1 MSQSNQGKITA
12 LYCRLSQDDGLD
24 GESNSIQNQ
33 KRILEQYAIDH
44 RFPNIQFYVDDGYSG
59 ASFNRPDFQRM
70 MADMEDGKIG
80 IIITKDLSRLGRN
93 QLHTGLYIEERFPQF
108 GVRYIAIMDNI
119 DTAKGISDLVPMQ
132 DLFNEWHAKNTSD
145 KVRRVMQ
152 SRGNAGIP
160 LTTNPP
166 FGYRKDPEDRNRW
179 LVDEPAAEGCPRA
192 G

>member
-1 MSQSNQGKITA
+1 MNQSNQVRITA

-33 KRILEQYAIDH
+33 KKILEQYAINH
-44 RFPNIQFYVDDGYSG
+44 HFPNPQFYVDDGYSG

-108 GVRYIAIMDNI
+108 GVRYIAINDNV
-119 DTAKGISDLVPMQ
+119 DTENAESNDLMALQKPVQ
-132 DLFNEWHAKNTSD
+132 RV
-145 KVRRVMQ
+145 VR
-152 SRGNAGIP
+152 AGHQ
-160 LTTNPP
+160 
-166 FGYRKDPEDRNRW
+166 PEDPGGTAG
-179 LVDEPAAEGCPRA
+179 EGPARGATWDTGALRL
-192 G
+192 